1 MIVVENLRK
10 FYGNFEAVNGISF
23 QIAPG
28 EFFGLLGPNG
38 AGKTTT
44 IGMLTGLISPT
55 AGKIFIDGQDLES
68 NLDTCKSKI
77 GLVPQDLAFYPT
89 LSALDNL
96 IFFGKIF
103 GLRGYDLVK
112 RIDEVLGMVSLS
124 DFKKQP
130 VESYSNGMKRRLN
143 IAIGLL
149 HRPCIIV
156 LDEPTVGVD
165 AQSRSAILDSLR
177 ELNQAGVTVIYTTH
191 YMEEAQTLCHR
202 LSIIDQGR
210 LIQTDSPSELINRFS
225 DPVVKIEFKHKMNS
239 YLYEQVKAISPS
251 AMLDKTGRWIFIK
264 STDPAQTV
272 KKILELPAIKN
283 TEVQSMDIS
292 KPNLE
297 DVFLKLTGR
306 SLRDTERQ

>member
-1 MIVVENLRK
+1 MTIPMIVVENLRK
-10 FYGNFEAVNGISF
+10 FYGNFEAVSEISF

-44 IGMLTGLISPT
+44 IGMLTGIISP
-55 AGKIFIDGQDLES
+55 ASGKIFIDGQDLRS
-68 NLDTCKSKI
+68 NLDACKSKI
-77 GLVPQDLAFYPT
+77 GVVPQDLAFYPT

-112 RIDEVLGMVSLS
+112 RIDQVLEMVSLS
-124 DFKKQP
+124 DFKKRS

-149 HRPCIIV
+149 HRPHIIV

-165 AQSRSAILDSLR
+165 AQNRSAIFDSLR
-177 ELNQAGVTVIYTTH
+177 ELNQKGVTVIYTTH
-191 YMEEAQTLCHR
+191 YMEEAQTLCNR

-210 LIQTDSPSELINRFS
+210 LVATDSPFELIKRFS
-225 DPVVKIEFKHKMNS
+225 DPVVKIEFKDKMNT

-251 AMLDKTGRWIFIK
+251 ARLDKTGRWILIR

-272 KKILELPAIKN
+272 KKILEITA
-283 TEVQSMDIS
+283 
-292 KPNLE
+292 
-297 DVFLKLTGR
+297 F
-306 SLRDTERQ
+306 

>member
-1 MIVVENLRK
+1 MIVVKNLRK
-10 FYGNFEAVNGISF
+10 FYGNFEAVSGISF

-165 AQSRSAILDSLR
+165 AQSRSAIFDSLR

-210 LIQTDSPSELINRFS
+210 LVETESPFELIKRFS
-225 DPVVKIEFKHKMNS
+225 DRVVKIEFKNKMNA

-251 AMLDKTGRWIFIK
+251 ARLDKTGRWILI
-264 STDPAQTV
+264 
-272 KKILELPAIKN
+272 
-283 TEVQSMDIS
+283 
-292 KPNLE
+292 
-297 DVFLKLTGR
+297 R
-306 SLRDTERQ
+306 

>member
-10 FYGNFEAVNGISF
+10 FYGNFEAVSGISF

-165 AQSRSAILDSLR
+165 AQSRSAIFDSLR

-283 TEVQSMDIS
+283 TEIQSMDIS

>member
-1 MIVVENLRK
+1 MIIVKDLRK
-10 FYGNFEAVNGISF
+10 FYGNFEAVSGISF

-55 AGKIFIDGQDLES
+55 TGKIFIDGQNLRS
-68 NLDTCKSKI
+68 NLDACKSKI
-77 GLVPQDLAFYPT
+77 GLVPQDFAFYPT

-103 GLRGYDLVK
+103 GLQGYDLVK
-112 RIDEVLGMVSLS
+112 RIDQVLEMVSLS
-124 DFKKQP
+124 DFKKGQ

-149 HRPCIIV
+149 HKPRIII

-177 ELNQAGVTVIYTTH
+177 ELNQKGTTVIYTTH
-191 YMEEAQTLCHR
+191 YMEEAQTLCNR

-210 LIQTDSPSELINRFS
+210 LVETDSPFELIKRFS
-225 DPVVKIEFKHKMNS
+225 DPVLKIEFKSKMNA

-251 AMLDKTGRWIFIK
+251 AKLDKTGRWILIR
-264 STDPAQTV
+264 STDPTQAV
-272 KKILELPAIKN
+272 IKILELPALKN

-297 DVFLKLTGR
+297 DVFLELTGR
-306 SLRDTERQ
+306 SLRDTGRQ